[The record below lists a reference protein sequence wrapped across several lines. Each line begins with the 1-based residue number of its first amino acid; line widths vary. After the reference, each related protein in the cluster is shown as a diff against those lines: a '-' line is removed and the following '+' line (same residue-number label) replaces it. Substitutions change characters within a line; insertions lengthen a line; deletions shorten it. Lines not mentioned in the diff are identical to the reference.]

1 MDKPNN
7 KITELFDLLD
17 KWRYFPAYQLER
29 RSDIFFAIYL
39 KTLISQQYK
48 FQIDAII
55 PEFPVRIGTI
65 YTIESNESFKMD
77 YVAVC
82 QEKKKVFLVEL
93 KTDISSVRENQIKY
107 FRRAQKINIKGL
119 IDGLIK
125 IYDATSQK
133 NKYQNLLRE
142 VERLG
147 WLTQT
152 SHGIVNND
160 KAYEIDILYIL
171 PNKKQIEHISELQN
185 DESFK
190 VLTFDDIIRILKP
203 YHDEVA
209 ARFIQSLERWKINPN
224 DVVVSS

>member
-39 KTLISQQYK
+39 KTLISQQYM

-152 SHGIVNND
+152 SDGIVNND

-171 PNKKQIEHISELQN
+171 PNKKQIEHISDLQN
-185 DESFK
+185 DETFK